1 MLKDSPPQPEFVAVV
16 ERICADAHAEI
27 RAMAAQALRD
37 LDANC
42 RAHIAFIG
50 RSAGQRRRYR
60 LARQLRERSTRK

>member
-27 RAMAAQALRD
+27 RAMADKALRD

-42 RAHIAFIG
+42 RSHIAFIG
-50 RSAGQRRRYR
+50 RSAWQRRRYH